1 MNALKVTFKFIFGL
15 CLLTTNSI
23 VIAKSAQQTL
33 VPISFETIDSPKCEN
48 GFTDPKQ
55 KMGYLTVQLKKQVK
69 FNDKKNWM
77 HTFQYCTFAKYADQQ
92 YIIRNYFILDS
103 KSAFYV
109 IFDHQDAFAIY
120 GDYAENGK
128 WFYRDGKVGQNAEKL
143 KKILEQFLIQEEWLE
158 QK

>member
-15 CLLTTNSI
+15 WLLITNSI
-23 VIAKSAQQTL
+23 VMAKSTPQTL
-33 VPISFETIDSPKCEN
+33 VPVIFKTIDSPKCEN
-48 GFTDPKQ
+48 GFTDSKQ
-55 KMGYLTVQLKKQVK
+55 KMGYLTVQLKNQVK
-69 FNDKKNWM
+69 FNEKKNWM
-77 HTFQYCTFAKYADQQ
+77 HTFEYCTFAKYADQQ

-109 IFDHQDAFAIY
+109 IFDHQNAFAIY

-128 WFYRDGKVGQNAEKL
+128 WFYRNGKIGQDTEIL